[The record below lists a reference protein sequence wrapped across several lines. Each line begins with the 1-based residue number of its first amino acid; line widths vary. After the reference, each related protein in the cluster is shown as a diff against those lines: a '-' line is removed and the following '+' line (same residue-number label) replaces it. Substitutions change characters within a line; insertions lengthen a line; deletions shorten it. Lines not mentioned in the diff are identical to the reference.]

1 MASSSH
7 NNLDESFDQI
17 FDDTFDQIV
26 DQHFDQTFENLMVHG
41 DKEEARK
48 KRKKNEPTS
57 KEIEKKVIYVY
68 GTIISVKLRRILKI
82 FSDDGLE

>member
-41 DKEEARK
+41 DEEEASK
-48 KRKKNEPTS
+48 KIKK
-57 KEIEKKVIYVY
+57 
-68 GTIISVKLRRILKI
+68 
-82 FSDDGLE
+82 